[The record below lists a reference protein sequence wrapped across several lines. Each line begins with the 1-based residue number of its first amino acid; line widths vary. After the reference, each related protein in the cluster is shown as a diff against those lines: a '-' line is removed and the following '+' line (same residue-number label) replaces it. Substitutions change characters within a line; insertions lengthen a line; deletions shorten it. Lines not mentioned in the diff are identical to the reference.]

1 MNQLLQ
7 KLMLGK
13 NLSTEEALQTIYFLL
28 DDDIADTQ
36 KAAVLVLLRSKGE
49 TLAELSAFTQV
60 LRANRHA
67 FTLPYP
73 VLDFVG
79 TGGDHLH
86 TVNISTASALL
97 TAACGVK
104 TLKHGNR
111 SVSSLSGSS
120 DVLIALGIPID
131 LTVEQTKQCLATHHF
146 GFCFA
151 PHYHQALKK
160 LSALRQEIKV
170 PTTINLLGPLLH
182 PAQQVHLVLGVA
194 DEQLIDTY
202 AAILRQNHTPRSVI
216 VHHQGMDELSCL
228 GPMQITEINGNC
240 CKKYVLDPK
249 QLGLKKC
256 SFNDLAGK
264 DPHYNAT
271 YIRQTFSGEETGLT
285 DTLLLNAAMGLYLY
299 QAEHSLPD
307 ALSKA
312 RSILL
317 SGAGKQ
323 LLKNLT
329 GNHYE

>member
-13 NLSTEEALQTIYFLL
+13 NLATEEALQAIHFLL
-28 DDDIADTQ
+28 SDDIADTQ
-36 KAAVLVLLRSKGE
+36 KTAILVLLRSKGE
-49 TLAELSAFTQV
+49 TLTELNAFVQI
-60 LRANRHA
+60 LRANRHLL
-67 FTLPYP
+67 TLPYP
-73 VLDFVG
+73 VIDFVG

-97 TAACGVK
+97 TAACGIK

-120 DVLIALGIPID
+120 DVLTALGVSID
-131 LTVEQTKQCLATHHF
+131 FTAEQTEQSLARHHF

-151 PHYHQALKK
+151 PQYHPALKK
-160 LSALRQEIKV
+160 LSALRQEIKI

-182 PAQQVHLVLGVA
+182 PAQNVHLVLGVA
-194 DEQLIDTY
+194 DEKLIDIY
-202 AAILRQNHTPRSVI
+202 ASVLSQNAMQRSVI

-228 GPMQITEINGNC
+228 GPMHLTEVTGTQ
-240 CKKYVLDPK
+240 CKKYVLDPE

-256 SFNDLAGK
+256 SLNDLAGK
-264 DPHYNAT
+264 DSHYNAH
-271 YIRQTFSGEETGLT
+271 YIRQTLSGKETGLT
-285 DTLLLNAAMGLYLY
+285 DTLILNAAMGLYLY
-299 QAEHSLPD
+299 QAEQSLPD
-307 ALSKA
+307 AISKVRA
-312 RSILL
+312 VLR